1 MANNNKKSIKIG
13 SLQLSWSGF
22 VFLSV
27 LNVSIALII
36 ANVIMWKT
44 GFWCHYSI
52 LTLLYFAV
60 FFKAIASRETKKFFA
75 IIRNGLFLLHIVMAF
90 VFLINF
96 WVKTSD
102 ARTEA
107 WTYIIFLFK
116 WFFPISL
123 LVIGVITML
132 AFALRQIRISRAY
145 LMVLAFF
152 PQSILVF
159 NLAMSSLFELCIASR
174 VINIISF
181 VFYFTIV
188 VGFFLIYIGRL
199 IYQWI
204 RAK

>member
-1 MANNNKKSIKIG
+1 MANSNKKSIKIG

-75 IIRNGLFLLHIVMAF
+75 IT
-90 VFLINF
+90 INF
-96 WVKTSD
+96 WVKTGD

-159 NLAMSSLFELCIASR
+159 NLAMSSLFELCTASR

-199 IYQWI
+199 IYHWI